1 MSKKPKIQVIKVENH
16 KNVFRPKRFPP
27 QPRMYLEL
35 IENKDKIKQD
45 LINKEYIPKNT
56 QSVKPSNDYN
66 FNKEPD
72 IKENYVDDSD
82 NQQSDVESEE
92 KNYSDNSDDSDVENN
107 SRKQKSRSVE
117 KNNYSDSDSSSNSDS
132 DYNPKKGY
140 KLSKS
145 RSRSASSSSDSDDD
159 SEDSDDGLNKR
170 IKQLLKKDKPSSNR
184 STPDRYSLGK
194 NKEESRERNYE
205 PAPSLSE
212 LEKQGIYQQKKFMR
226 DLNQTT
232 VEEQNE
238 EDLKREL
245 LYKFEILK
253 KSYSNVNFP
262 EFTIHSD
269 YTSMLKTYEMSV
281 KKVTLD
287 SNVDNYKTY
296 LIYGFMGV
304 EFVLGNWF
312 KFDMQGFTQQ
322 QIVSMNSYEKLLI
335 ELGEK
340 SYVPQAS
347 NWPVEVRLL
356 FMILLNAGFFIVTKM
371 LMKKTGSNLL
381 SMINNMNIPQT
392 SNTPQNS
399 DNSPGKR
406 KMKGPNINLGDI
418 PDI

>member
-16 KNVFRPKRFPP
+16 KTAFRPKRFPP

-56 QSVKPSNDYN
+56 LQPQVKTDV
-66 FNKEPD
+66 
-72 IKENYVDDSD
+72 ENEVEDFHDDSD
-82 NQQSDVESEE
+82 NQQQSDKEV
-92 KNYSDNSDDSDVENN
+92 
-107 SRKQKSRSVE
+107 
-117 KNNYSDSDSSSNSDS
+117 NYSDSDSENEMQKSRSKSIDKEENSDSENYSDSDS
-132 DYNPKKGY
+132 DYKPKKGY

-145 RSRSASSSSDSDDD
+145 RSRSRSSSSDDSSSDDD
-159 SEDSDDGLNKR
+159 DDDDDGGLNKR
-170 IKQLLKKDKPSSNR
+170 IKQLLQKDKSSSNR
-184 STPDRYSLGK
+184 STPDRYSIGK
-194 NKEESRERNYE
+194 NNRDEKLYE

-226 DLNQTT
+226 DLNQTSI
-232 VEEQNE
+232 EEQNE

-253 KSYSNVNFP
+253 KSYSNVNLP

-269 YTSMLKTYEMSV
+269 YTSMLKTYEMTV

-356 FMILLNAGFFIVTKM
+356 FAILLNAGFFIVTKM
-371 LMKKTGSNLL
+371 IMKKTGSNLL
-381 SMINNMNIPQT
+381 SMINNMN
-392 SNTPQNS
+392 SNNTNPSSTPDMNAA
-399 DNSPGKR
+399 KR

>member
-16 KNVFRPKRFPP
+16 KTAFRPKRFPP

-45 LINKEYIPKNT
+45 LINKEYIPKSIFQPQVKNT
-56 QSVKPSNDYN
+56 EFSTE
-66 FNKEPD
+66 KEPEIID
-72 IKENYVDDSD
+72 EYP
-82 NQQSDVESEE
+82 
-92 KNYSDNSDDSDVENN
+92 DDSDVQEQGDKDISDSDSDNEM
-107 SRKQKSRSVE
+107 QKSKSIGRDENSDSD
-117 KNNYSDSDSSSNSDS
+117 NYSDSDS
-132 DYNPKKGY
+132 DYKPKKGF

-145 RSRSASSSSDSDDD
+145 RSRSRSSSSDDSSSDDD
-159 SEDSDDGLNKR
+159 SDDDGGLNKR
-170 IKQLLKKDKPSSNR
+170 IKQLLQKDKSSSNR

-194 NKEESRERNYE
+194 NNNREEKLYE

-232 VEEQNE
+232 VDEQNE

-253 KSYSNVNFP
+253 KSYSNVNLP

-269 YTSMLKTYEMSV
+269 YTSMLKTYEMTV

-347 NWPVEVRLL
+347 NWPIEVRLL
-356 FMILLNAGFFIVTKM
+356 FTILLNAGFFIVTKM
-371 LMKKTGSNLL
+371 IMKKTGSNLL
-381 SMINNMNIPQT
+381 SMINNMNSNPT
-392 SNTPQNS
+392 SNSPSNADINS
-399 DNSPGKR
+399 AKR